1 MYCDTTYIAKN
12 HMIMFYTWFPMHYCI
27 GISVNAETETVQHG
41 PARRAGTNANICVCV
56 CISYIPVRVQYLSY
70 YPSPMPSVYP
80 FQCLTGKIR

>member
-56 CISYIPVRVQYLSY
+56 Y
-70 YPSPMPSVYP
+70 
-80 FQCLTGKIR
+80 